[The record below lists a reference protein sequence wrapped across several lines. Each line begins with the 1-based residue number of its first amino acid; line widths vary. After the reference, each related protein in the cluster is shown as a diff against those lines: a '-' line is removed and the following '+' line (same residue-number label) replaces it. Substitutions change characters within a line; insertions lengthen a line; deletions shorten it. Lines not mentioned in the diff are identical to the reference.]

1 MGTIIIPTP
10 QEKKPMAPTFQLLAN
25 TIRSY
30 EPDRLCE
37 NTISSLRF
45 MLKSEVFAPVHDVI
59 EDKILEVAEFF
70 RRRNEEVVKTNLE
83 GRPLNRPKRGPKVDN
98 RKKKKVQAN
107 AGNLPGEPALSME
120 FRIDK
125 NTGLLMPVRK

>member
-1 MGTIIIPTP
+1 
-10 QEKKPMAPTFQLLAN
+10 MAPTFQLLAN

-98 RKKKKVQAN
+98 RKKKKAQAN
-107 AGNLPGEPALSME
+107 AGNIPGEPALSME

>member
-10 QEKKPMAPTFQLLAN
+10 QEKKPMAPAYQMLAD

-37 NTISSLRF
+37 KTIASLRF
-45 MLKSEVFAPVHDVI
+45 MLKSEVFAPIHDVV
-59 EDKILEVAEFF
+59 EDKILEVAEYF
-70 RRRNEEVVKTNLE
+70 RKRNDEYIQTNLE
-83 GRPLNRPKRGPKVDN
+83 GKPLNRPKRGPKVDN

-107 AGNLPGEPALSME
+107 AGNLPSEPALSMD
-120 FRIDK
+120 FRMDK
-125 NTGLLMPVRK
+125 NTGLLIPVKK

>member
-1 MGTIIIPTP
+1 
-10 QEKKPMAPTFQLLAN
+10 MAPAYQMLAN

-37 NTISSLRF
+37 DTIKSLRF

-59 EDKILEVAEFF
+59 EDKILEVADYF
-70 RRRNEEVVKTNLE
+70 RKRNDEVVKTNLE
-83 GRPLNRPKRGPKVDN
+83 GKPVNTPKRGPTRDN
-98 RKKKKVQAN
+98 RKKKKAQAN

-125 NTGLLMPVRK
+125 NTGLLMPVKR

>member
-1 MGTIIIPTP
+1 MD
-10 QEKKPMAPTFQLLAN
+10 EAYRMLAEVVA
-25 TIRSY
+25 SY

-37 NTISSLRF
+37 DTIASLRF
-45 MLKSEVFAPVHDVI
+45 MLKSEVFAPIHDVI

-70 RRRNEEVVKTNLE
+70 RRRNEEYVKTNLE
-83 GRPLNRPKRGPKVDN
+83 GKPLNRPKRGPKNDN

-107 AGNLPGEPALSME
+107 AGNLGEPALSME

-125 NTGLLMPVRK
+125 GTGLLIPVKK